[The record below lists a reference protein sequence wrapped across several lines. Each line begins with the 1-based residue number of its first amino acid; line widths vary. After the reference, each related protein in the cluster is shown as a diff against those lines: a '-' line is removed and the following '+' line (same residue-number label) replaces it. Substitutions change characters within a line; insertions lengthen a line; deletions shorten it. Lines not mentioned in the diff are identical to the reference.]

1 MTQTHCWFSDLPD
14 LVIEGMHRKL
24 SAICS
29 LSAETSLDDRVKKIS
44 EEQEPLALLD
54 FAITVSVE
62 AIEELLNLCIL
73 GRLVAVGGKAIA
85 SELHNF

>member
-1 MTQTHCWFSDLPD
+1 M
-14 LVIEGMHRKL
+14 
-24 SAICS
+24 
-29 LSAETSLDDRVKKIS
+29 DDRVKKIS
-44 EEQEPLALLD
+44 EELEPLALLD